1 MTRVVLSV
9 GSNVG
14 DRLAY
19 LQSAADALRE
29 WLVAV
34 SPVYE

>member
-1 MTRVVLSV
+1 MIILGL

-19 LQSAADALRE
+19 LTAAVKALAALMQE
-29 WLVAV
+29 MKC
-34 SPVYE
+34 S